1 MQKCLSVEIHIC
13 VFCVDHDQVAG
24 LRKHVTA
31 QEKRNVEL
39 TNSNTTLRK
48 QVVEFGR
55 VDVEQKEKI
64 SSLEKELAT
73 SLAA

>member
-55 VDVEQKEKI
+55 VDGKNI
-64 SSLEKELAT
+64 TSLEKELAA
-73 SLAA
+73 SLAT